1 MKFRWDKKYLYWG
14 VTALLVIVGGLTA
27 YYLMFHGGI
36 LRKHLSSLLHICMPI
51 IDGFILAWLL
61 CPIVNTLERRFLH
74 PLLGKLTAKRPSLK
88 SKEKALNGIC
98 RGVSII
104 LALIFV
110 FFLLSGFFRVVIPQV
125 ISSIQSIIKL
135 FPEYVSNISIW
146 AQKLLADNPD
156 IEQTVVMLIDTYSV
170 DIEEWLNKSILPQI
184 NNLLKTVSLSMIS
197 LAKALWNLILGLII
211 SIYLLASKEK
221 FLGQAKKLI
230 YAFLDTRYAN
240 DFIEDARLINS
251 TFGGFISGKILD
263 SFIIGI
269 ICFVGANILKLP
281 YPMLISVIVG
291 VTNIIPFF
299 GPFIGAIPSALLIL
313 MVNPVQ
319 CIYFIIFV
327 VALQQFDGNFLGPK
341 ILGESTGLP
350 GFWVLFSI
358 TLFSGIMGVPGMVLG
373 VPTFAVFY
381 ALLKH
386 QTNHHLKQKGFS
398 TDTEQYRTLD
408 HIDEG
413 TGSFYQKS
421 DDEQQKKTAKNQGIT
436 KEGDSEK

>member
-14 VTALLVIVGGLTA
+14 VTALLVIIGGLAA

-36 LRKHLSSLLHICMPI
+36 LRKHLSTLLHICMPI

-61 CPIVNTLERRFLH
+61 CPIVNMLERKLLH
-74 PLLGKLTAKRPSLK
+74 PLLNRIMAKRPSLK
-88 SKEKALNGIC
+88 SKEKTLNGIC
-98 RGVSII
+98 RGISI
-104 LALIFV
+104 LFTLIFV
-110 FFLLSGFFRVVIPQV
+110 LFLLFGFFRVVIPQV

-156 IEQTVVMLIDTYSV
+156 IEHTVIKLIDTYSV
-170 DIEEWLNKSILPQI
+170 DLENWLNKSILPQV
-184 NNLLKTVSLSMIS
+184 NNLLKTVSLSMIG

-221 FLGQAKKLI
+221 FLGQTKKLI

-251 TFGGFISGKILD
+251 TFGGFISGKLLD

-269 ICFVGANILKLP
+269 ICFVCANILKLP

-299 GPFIGAIPSALLIL
+299 GPFIGAIPSGLLIL

-319 CIYFIIFV
+319 CIYFIIFII
-327 VALQQFDGNFLGPK
+327 ALQQFDGNFLGPK

-381 ALLKH
+381 ALLRRR
-386 QTNHHLKQKGFS
+386 TNHHLKQKGLS
-398 TDTEQYRTLD
+398 TDTEQYRTL
-408 HIDEG
+408 HYIDEEN
-413 TGSFYQKS
+413 GSFYQKPA
-421 DDEQQKKTAKNQGIT
+421 DEPHKKAKPEKA